1 MKDVKI
7 IFNGDASTIN
17 LTEEVNDKNLYE
29 QKVLI
34 NMVTEKGSDPVYADR
49 GTDLLAD
56 SIRGKVYS
64 RSGTIHV
71 GNFAAL
77 DTIYFIRNTEPSY
90 VKGEP
95 YTLQDINVSGISYN
109 NEDNVL
115 NLSVQVIYTDE
126 TSTEIIADLPALS

>member
-7 IFNGDASTIN
+7 IFSGDSSTIN
-17 LTEEVNDKNLYE
+17 LTEEVRDKNLYE
-29 QKVLI
+29 QKVLV
-34 NMVTEKGSDPVYADR
+34 NMVTEKGSDAIHPDR

-77 DTIYFIRNTEPSY
+77 DTIYFIRNSEPIDE
-90 VKGEP
+90 KGKP
-95 YTLQDINVSGISYN
+95 YTLQDINVTGISYDN
-109 NEDNVL
+109 ADNVL
-115 NLSVQVIYTDE
+115 NLSVQVIYMDDT
-126 TSTEIIADLPALS
+126 TTEIVADLPALS